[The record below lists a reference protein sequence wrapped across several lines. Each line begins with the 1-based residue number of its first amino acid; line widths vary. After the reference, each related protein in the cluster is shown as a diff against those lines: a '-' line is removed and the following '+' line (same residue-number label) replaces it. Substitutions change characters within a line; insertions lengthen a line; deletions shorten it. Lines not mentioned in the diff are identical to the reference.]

1 MCHTK
6 TIDLSLV
13 NNSCIRKIYLFKGEI
28 FMERASSVMYSIGN
42 FFTWLLAIVSIVGIV
57 FCGLN
62 LAHVNIPNVDI
73 SGLTVGNLV
82 YFSIVL
88 LVAIFTIGLA
98 RRAKKQGTSKGWDLL
113 FLILGII
120 GANIF
125 YFLGGLFGLIA
136 RRQ

>member
-1 MCHTK
+1 
-6 TIDLSLV
+6 
-13 NNSCIRKIYLFKGEI
+13 
-28 FMERASSVMYSIGN
+28 MEKASSVMYSIGN
-42 FFTWLLAIVSIVGIV
+42 FFTWLLAIVSIIGIV

-62 LAHVNIPNVDI
+62 LGHVNIPNVDI
-73 SGLTVGNLV
+73 SRFTVGNLV
-82 YFSIVL
+82 YFIVVL
-88 LVAIFTIGLA
+88 LVAIFTIELA

-136 RRQ
+136 RRR